1 MKKLK
6 AAGRIALTGV
16 SFAVAG
22 CASSSRDVAAPD
34 QMADICRGVPDMER
48 QRPTFLQS
56 SGIESVRP
64 FMGEQHY
71 VKFTL
76 PQLRGADIFVRAGP
90 GVTKQWVARVLR
102 CHVAW
107 RDAAGLSNQDG
118 FEDPSTVDRPD
129 LSFIETET
137 GFVVRIAGHDK
148 AEGEEIL
155 RRAQRLT
162 EPSGA
167 ARN

>member
-1 MKKLK
+1 MRRLK
-6 AAGRIALTGV
+6 AVGRIAFT
-16 SFAVAG
+16 AVGCAAAG

-34 QMADICRGVPDMER
+34 QMADMCRGIPEMER

-71 VKFTL
+71 IKFTL

-90 GVTKQWVARVLR
+90 GITKQWVARVLR

-107 RDAAGLSNQDG
+107 HDAVGLSNQDG
-118 FEDPSTVDRPD
+118 FEDPSTVNRPD
-129 LSFIETET
+129 LSFIEAET
-137 GFVVRIAGHDK
+137 GFVVRITGHDK

-155 RRAQRLT
+155 RRARRLT